1 MGSVNPAPLG
11 AQVDGEA
18 GGSGASGPSKMT
30 VLRAVAK
37 RSEFAERKP
46 VRVKRD
52 GYDIVCVLVDGA
64 VYAFKNSCPHTG
76 YKLHEARIRGCVVT
90 CLSHLA
96 QFDLRDGSVLS
107 LPVEGTSIET
117 GPLAVYRVVEDGDE
131 ISVEIPKREP
141 E

>member
-1 MGSVNPAPLG
+1 MGSADPAHLG
-11 AQVDGEA
+11 ASVDDVA
-18 GGSGASGPSKMT
+18 GDPGASAPTNVT
-30 VLRAVAK
+30 VLQAVAK
-37 RSEFAERKP
+37 RSELLQRKP
-46 VRVKRD
+46 VRVKQS
-52 GYDIVCVLVDGA
+52 GYDIVCVLVDG
-64 VYAFKNSCPHTG
+64 VVFAFKNSCPHTG

-117 GPLAVYRVVEDGDE
+117 GSLAVYRVIEDGDE
-131 ISVEIPKREP
+131 ISVEVPKREP

>member
-1 MGSVNPAPLG
+1 
-11 AQVDGEA
+11 
-18 GGSGASGPSKMT
+18 
-30 VLRAVAK
+30 
-37 RSEFAERKP
+37 
-46 VRVKRD
+46 
-52 GYDIVCVLVDGA
+52 
-64 VYAFKNSCPHTG
+64 
-76 YKLHEARIRGCVVT
+76 VVT